1 MASDLLREL
10 WEQGLPKCPWCGY
23 VIREPW
29 DYEMHDGDTLVEEC
43 PKCDKEFEIRCSVE
57 ITYSTEKVAEWRE
70 CETCGGTGFR
80 LLDAKELAAVNL
92 TEGKIRCEDCR
103 GGKKYVTTRERRGTG
118 MDRLMADP
126 L

>member
-70 CETCGGTGFR
+70 CETCGGTGTR
-80 LLDAKELAAVNL
+80 NLDERELKACGLEFGSV
-92 TEGKIRCEDCR
+92 RCEHCVN
-103 GGKKYVTTRERRGTG
+103 GKEYVTETWKH
-118 MDRLMADP
+118 ADGVMKQFGI
-126 L
+126 